1 MEEKKRPNAGGR
13 PVLARAGRLCRTVA
27 AALIAGVS
35 RRPAFEVEDRLSR
48 RPLAE
53 QSLLVGATLAALF
66 LVSLLF
72 AQLGW
77 IGMLIFLLLV
87 VLVVR

>member
-1 MEEKKRPNAGGR
+1 MEEKNRPITDRGR
-13 PVLARAGRLCRTVA
+13 VLARAGRLCRTVA
-27 AALIAGVS
+27 AALIAGLT
-35 RRPAFEVEDRLSR
+35 RRPADQVEDRLAG
-48 RPLAE
+48 RPVAE
-53 QSLLVGATLAALF
+53 QTALVGATLAGLF

-77 IGMLIFLLLV
+77 IGMLVFLMLV